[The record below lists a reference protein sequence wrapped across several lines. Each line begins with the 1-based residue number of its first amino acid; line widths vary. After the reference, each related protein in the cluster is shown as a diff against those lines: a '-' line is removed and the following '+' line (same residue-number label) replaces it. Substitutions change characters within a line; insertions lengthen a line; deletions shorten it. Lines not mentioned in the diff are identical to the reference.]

1 MEYLLDTNICI
12 YIIKKKP
19 VEVLERFQSLPLG
32 DVGISTITL
41 AELQYGIAKSTQ
53 PEKNQQ
59 ALQQFLIPL
68 EIVEFGYEAS
78 IVYGELRAHLEK
90 TGQPIGALDMLIAAH
105 AISLDITIVTNNER
119 EFRRAPNLKVENWA
133 Q

>member
-119 EFRRAPNLKVENWA
+119 EFRRAPNLKVENWV